1 MSRSIIWLLNLAVV
15 GCALLLAGCAG
26 YTLGPTNGLPA
37 GERSVQIVPFMNQ
50 TLEPR
55 LTDEVTQQMRKQL
68 QRNGTFRLATHDD
81 GDIVINGV
89 INKYERHELSF
100 SRNDTL
106 TAKDYRIIITAQVTA
121 RERGTG
127 NILLDQPVTGYTMI
141 RVGSDIVSSERQG
154 LPLLAAD
161 LARNIT
167 DLLADGK
174 F

>member
-1 MSRSIIWLLNLAVV
+1 MPRSLSCLAVLGV
-15 GCALLLAGCAG
+15 FACALLLTGCAG
-26 YTLGPTNGLPA
+26 YSLGSTNGMPA
-37 GERSVQIVPFMNQ
+37 GERSVQVVPFMNQ

-68 QRNGTFRLATHDD
+68 QRDGTFRVATHGD
-81 GDIVINGV
+81 GDIVVTGV
-89 INKYERHELSF
+89 INRYERHELSF

-106 TAKDYRIIITAQVTA
+106 TAKDYRIIMTAQVTA

-127 NILLDQPVTGYTMI
+127 KVLLEQPVTGYTMI

>member
-1 MSRSIIWLLNLAVV
+1 MPRSLSCLAVLGV
-15 GCALLLAGCAG
+15 FACALLLTGCAG
-26 YTLGPTNGLPA
+26 YALGPTNGMPA
-37 GERSVQIVPFMNQ
+37 GERSVQVVPFMNQ

-68 QRNGTFRLATHDD
+68 QRDGTFRVATHGD
-81 GDIVINGV
+81 GDIVVTGV
-89 INKYERHELSF
+89 INRYERHELSF

-106 TAKDYRIIITAQVTA
+106 TAKDYRIIMTAQVTA

-127 NILLDQPVTGYTMI
+127 KVLLEQAVAGYTMI